1 MKATD
6 LRFASALVYRRVE
19 DLHRTLREKCLSRGL
34 KGWDFV
40 LLRIIGCGRSQLGAE
55 EALNNLVSRAASRD
69 DGREMLEEFTL
80 VVSYI
85 PEVEQMSKTEIVR
98 AFKKNLRYGRQH
110 SRLGAL

>member
-6 LRFASALVYRRVE
+6 LCFASALVYRRVE
-19 DLHRTLREKCLSRGL
+19 DLHRNLREKGLSEGL
-34 KGWDFV
+34 KSWDFV

-55 EALNNLVSRAASRD
+55 EALGIVPGTASRD

-85 PEVEQMSKTEIVR
+85 PEVEQMSKTEIIR
-98 AFKKNLRYGRQH
+98 AFKKSL
-110 SRLGAL
+110 

>member
-19 DLHRTLREKCLSRGL
+19 DLHRTLREKCLAEGL
-34 KGWDFV
+34 KSWDFV

-55 EALNNLVSRAASRD
+55 EALNILAPGAALRD

-98 AFKKNLRYGRQH
+98 AFKESLRYDR
-110 SRLGAL
+110 